1 MATQITKVPF
11 FSLNL
16 QEFFSLALETL
27 LEDLEGK
34 VAYWFIHPEN
44 TEFWDDSGS
53 KIKDV
58 TCYATGNKSFFT
70 KTELTSIKNNVQ
82 GISDIS
88 LLDQTDLARWN
99 VSSPTTLLV
108 IPIISEGERL
118 ATIVVF
124 NIRSTFNLD
133 LFKRKL
139 SLFIRQIQITLRSL
153 QKQSLAFVDDLTG
166 LYNVRA
172 FNFFLDDYFAKAKRF
187 GLYFSVLFIDI
198 DYLKKVNDT
207 YGHLTGSQILREMA
221 KIIRYSCREKDRV
234 FRYGGDEFAVILDNS
249 NAKRAQIIAERIRSK
264 IEDTVFEVKKH
275 LKIKITVCI
284 GIASFPEH
292 ASKKEDIL
300 QLADQ
305 AMYSGKYAHRNTVF
319 LA

>member
-1 MATQITKVPF
+1 MATQITKVPS

-27 LEDLEGK
+27 LEDLDGK

-58 TCYATGNKSFFT
+58 ICYANDNKSFFT
-70 KTELTSIKNNVQ
+70 KTELASIKNNIQ
-82 GISDIS
+82 SISDIS
-88 LLDQTDLARWN
+88 LLDRADLNKWN
-99 VSSPTTLLV
+99 VFSPTTLLV
-108 IPIISEGERL
+108 IPVISEGERL
-118 ATIVVF
+118 ASIVVF
-124 NIRSTFNLD
+124 NIRDKFNLN
-133 LFKRKL
+133 LFKKKL

-153 QKQSLAFVDDLTG
+153 QKQSLAFIDDLTG
-166 LYNVRA
+166 LYNFRA
-172 FNFFLDDYFAKAKRF
+172 FNFFIDDFFVKAKKF
-187 GLYFSVLFIDI
+187 GLHFSVLLIDI

-221 KIIRYSCREKDRV
+221 KMIRYSCREKDKV

-249 NAKRAQIIAERIRSK
+249 NAQSAQVIAERIRSK

-284 GIASFPEH
+284 GIASYPEH

-305 AMYSGKYAHRNTVF
+305 AMYSGKFAHRNTVF